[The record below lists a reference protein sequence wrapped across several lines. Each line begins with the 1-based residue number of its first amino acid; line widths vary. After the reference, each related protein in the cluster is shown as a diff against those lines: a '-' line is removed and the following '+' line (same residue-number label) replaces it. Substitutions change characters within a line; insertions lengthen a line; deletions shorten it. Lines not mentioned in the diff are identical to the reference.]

1 MLRGALAAQRAT
13 QAIEDLASLPLARV
27 PHRALVSRV
36 WQLRGNVAPY
46 DASYVAVA
54 ERLGVTLLTAD
65 ARLAKAS
72 GLMCAV
78 EVRS

>member
-1 MLRGALAAQRAT
+1 M
-13 QAIEDLASLPLARV
+13 

-65 ARLAKAS
+65 VRLAKAS

-78 EVRS
+78 EVMA